1 MYALWIQCNETKC
14 ILRNDDDFLSLLKSE
29 VLEHFVGKGFVKED
43 RMIRFVNSA
52 SCLEDLE
59 LIVESFINNSAP
71 YLCRFTWTI
80 VKVDLP

>member
-1 MYALWIQCNETKC
+1 MYALWIQCLETKC

-29 VLEHFVGKGFVKED
+29 VLEHFVGKGFTKED
-43 RMIRFVNSA
+43 IIIRFVQSA

-59 LIVESFINNSAP
+59 LIVESFINNTAP

-80 VKVDLP
+80 LPVELP